1 MTTWRCPIITEMGMC
16 PETGIECPA
25 HDPKCPHLPDKMRP
39 ETERTPVTEPLEG
52 EQIYCPRCDDE
63 QFTLRRVRLSDRMLA
78 SARLDVICAGCDY
91 RESLYKI
98 GEEK

>member
-25 HDPKCPHLPDKMRP
+25 HDPKCPHLPDKI
-39 ETERTPVTEPLEG
+39 EG
-52 EQIYCPRCDDE
+52 EQVCCPKCGGR
-63 QFTLRRVRLSDRMLA
+63 QFTLRKVRLSDRMLA
-78 SARLDVICAGCDY
+78 SARLDVICIGCDY
-91 RESLYKI
+91 RESLYKL

>member
-16 PETGIECPA
+16 PETGIECPV
-25 HDPKCPHLPDKMRP
+25 HDPQCPHLPDELRP
-39 ETERTPVTEPLEG
+39 QMPTIKPLEG
-52 EQIYCPRCDDE
+52 EPICCPRCGDPD
-63 QFTLRRVRLSDRMLA
+63 FKLRKVRLSDRMLA
-78 SARLDVICAGCDY
+78 SARLDVVCINCGY